1 MISNTNHYSRVRE
14 NSEVVIKFTQIPVLE
29 KWNHMIPYI
38 IFHDIIWHHMVIL
51 VNWKM
56 SWSEIIFPPQ
66 RLFQKFSLTTWP
78 PLMTDSSWFSSPR
91 HKPWCWVPLNQ
102 FMNIHPS
109 LICLLFYWNGQ
120 LKKSHFQ
127 IFQTHSGC
135 GSLSPQNPPKGPKA
149 LSCFASLVAS
159 RWVPTDLWASEA
171 GVIYP
176 TKVEHMSM
184 IYPNPGESQI
194 VTWVKLYDK
203 QLIYAG
209 YTPDIPWPLTGWDVL
224 PSSWTRDG
232 NWWCH
237 LKVGISSSFFGNFL
251 GISWMLSEVG
261 EAIFPIKKMVFGRKP

>member
-1 MISNTNHYSRVRE
+1 MKPYDTIYHFSWY
-14 NSEVVIKFTQIPVLE
+14 
-29 KWNHMIPYI
+29 HMASYG
-38 IFHDIIWHHMVIL
+38 H
-51 VNWKM
+51 
-56 SWSEIIFPPQ
+56 
-66 RLFQKFSLTTWP
+66 T
-78 PLMTDSSWFSSPR
+78 
-91 HKPWCWVPLNQ
+91 C
-102 FMNIHPS
+102 
-109 LICLLFYWNGQ
+109 Q
-120 LKKSHFQ
+120 LKNELIRNHLSATAIISKVLPNNLTAVDDRQQLVFVSKTQTMVLGTPKSIHEYSS
-127 IFQTHSGC
+127 ITN
-135 GSLSPQNPPKGPKA
+135 LSIILLKWPVEKIPFSDFSDTLWLRFTLPPKPAQRPEGPKA
-149 LSCFASLVAS
+149 LSCFASLVVS